1 MPFGRCLLVVDDT
14 TDDAFLKHTLTTTWD
29 MLSPASPNY
38 QQPLPDAAIYRF
50 ASGTTAMRA
59 LVRRL
64 CEASTS

>member
-1 MPFGRCLLVVDDT
+1 MWNEFSAIVADYGSLCR
-14 TDDAFLKHTLTTTWD
+14 
-29 MLSPASPNY
+29 LSVA
-38 QQPLPDAAIYRF
+38 DVAIYRF